1 MGPAQRNSFCQGG
14 GYRGYVG
21 YTVGAWNDIEKICTK
36 ASSGGIRICK
46 LIMTLNPTTHLIL
59 LNSGIWFPDNP
70 NGLDLQELIT
80 EAPIHGLDET
90 DTPMKV
96 KIFIVPVSWR
106 VARLVWSYA
115 AVSDLSFFNFNNVEG
130 TKYTPY
136 EKVDKESRGP
146 FKAQTLSFDQSANLW
161 GTVCNVNL
169 YSGGDETM
177 LRTAFA
183 VLLDAVNR
191 MRAPNGDYVVP
202 IWDDFNPLFNGG
214 FNFTRNMREDEVFP
228 EIVTAPLQIR
238 KHQISI
244 ESAFRYSY
252 CRLFFAFCVH

>member
-1 MGPAQRNSFCQGG
+1 
-14 GYRGYVG
+14 
-21 YTVGAWNDIEKICTK
+21 
-36 ASSGGIRICK
+36 
-46 LIMTLNPTTHLIL
+46 
-59 LNSGIWFPDNP
+59 
-70 NGLDLQELIT
+70 T

-136 EKVDKESRGP
+136 EKVDKDSRGP

-202 IWDDFNPLFNGG
+202 IWDDLTPLFNGG

-252 CRLFFAFCVH
+252 CRLFFCLLRALTSRVAMKPSSRQTSLTIRPRRCDCHSLCQSRKNTAPYSR